1 MNCFFCA
8 KKISK
13 SEITKRFRD
22 AGVSQCS
29 RWMYMYKCDNCNKIW
44 STCCNCPKLLE
55 NIKYIIGEYK
65 EHNNIDYFICYK
77 CYEN

>member
-29 RWMYMYKCDNCNKIW
+29 RWMYMYKCDNCNKCFDYRYLIQHNKLFKNTLIDI
-44 STCCNCPKLLE
+44 SNVQTCTNC
-55 NIKYIIGEYK
+55 I
-65 EHNNIDYFICYK
+65 
-77 CYEN
+77 